1 MSPKGSVL
9 DVGVSG
15 VVKSAGKR
23 LYRVL
28 ATGGGL
34 LEREAVGYREG
45 FWEKAENSSSSVS
58 ARRTALSTPPDS
70 NLRSTILAKDGQ
82 CMGN

>member
-1 MSPKGSVL
+1 MSTEGSVL

-15 VVKSAGKR
+15 VVNSAGKR

-28 ATGGGL
+28 ATGGGS

-45 FWEKAENSSSSVS
+45 FWEEGENSSSPAS
-58 ARRTALSTPPDS
+58 ARRTALSTPPGS
-70 NLRSTILAKDGQ
+70 NRRSTILVEDGQ
-82 CMGN
+82 CVGK